1 MIHIVIII
9 YDALSPLEHKIQYKY
24 GVNYNSH

>member
-1 MIHIVIII
+1 MIHIIITI
-9 YDALSPLEHKIQYKY
+9 YDTLNHLEHKIQYKY